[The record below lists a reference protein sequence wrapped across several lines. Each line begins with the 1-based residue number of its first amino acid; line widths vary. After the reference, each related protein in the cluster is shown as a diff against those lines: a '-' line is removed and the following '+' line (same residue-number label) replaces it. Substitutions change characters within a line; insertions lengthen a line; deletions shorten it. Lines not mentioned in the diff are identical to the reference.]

1 MTLFMK
7 KKTLMGNIGAAVMV
21 TKRVTACLVILSD
34 SNKTRTAYITNMIM
48 LYIRTQTN
56 MTQKYHVQT
65 HVASMYPVCT
75 STYMNVNYN
84 ILQYYNMYKQAFI

>member
-34 SNKTRTAYITNMIM
+34 SNKTRTAYITCKPI
-48 LYIRTQTN
+48 
-56 MTQKYHVQT
+56 
-65 HVASMYPVCT
+65 
-75 STYMNVNYN
+75 
-84 ILQYYNMYKQAFI
+84 

>member
-34 SNKTRTAYITNMIM
+34 SNKTRTAYITNICA
-48 LYIRTQTN
+48 YVQTN
-56 MTQKYHVQT
+56 MTKKYQT
-65 HVASMYPVCT
+65 HITIMYPVCT
-75 STYMNVNYN
+75 Y
-84 ILQYYNMYKQAFI
+84 I